1 MITIKEQESKLQEE
15 FNLKFD
21 KVNDRLIELE
31 KN

>member
-21 KVNDRLIELE
+21 KLNDRLIELE